1 MVKSVSLARCSGAM
15 LLALLLC
22 SACDRAEPDGAFREL
37 TEPFTK
43 LSAECWPFQGE
54 SPFTTPWLA
63 SSVELGTSS
72 ATLTVEVF
80 GSSTDQ
86 VTSELAELAEPA
98 DSTVTPPEGHGPV
111 RATIT
116 APALDAARVTCQ
128 P

>member
-1 MVKSVSLARCSGAM
+1 VWERIRDMVKSVSLARCSGAM

-72 ATLTVEVF
+72 ATLTVE
-80 GSSTDQ
+80 
-86 VTSELAELAEPA
+86 EPA